1 MEWVPTTT
9 TTTTTMIWSYG
20 PLVRTRNTITAVAY
34 LSIRGTAKVS
44 TIACHT
50 RVNIYKYIYVCVH
63 AHIDV
68 VSTLPLD
75 PFPSLALVSLYFS
88 FFFFRST
95 LSLSPSRFL
104 RPFSLPTRDTSGG
117 SMLDGGEWPRIPST
131 SITREIARADRIH
144 FEGSV
149 RGGEKKLNRTWTQDL
164 DMPNLETRG
173 ERLLSPMCWWSRR
186 VNVDSTCFLLFIF
199 FLIIYRSQF
208 LFDFWWLTMDT

>member
-50 RVNIYKYIYVCVH
+50 RVNIYKYIYVCIRTH
-63 AHIDV
+63 RCFY
-68 VSTLPLD
+68 S
-75 PFPSLALVSLYFS
+75 PSRPVSLSCSRFS
-88 FFFFRST
+88 LFFFFFFFRST